1 MRRMSVLW
9 LVMILVVLLLV
20 VTVVEI
26 AVGPLGIAI
35 TKILPDAI
43 AYFRGTTSVDAVV
56 MGAVRLPR
64 VVVAAFVGVGL
75 ASAGVALQAVFR
87 NPMADPGVIGVSS
100 GGSLGAVLVIAM
112 GLSGLS
118 IWVVPLA
125 AFTTGLIT
133 VFVIYA
139 LATYRGYTSI
149 YALLLSG
156 VAIGSLAGA
165 VVDLLLSL
173 EPLQT
178 MQQALF
184 WLMGGL
190 DGSTWSSA
198 GIVAGFST
206 LGLLFFMMEAPTL
219 DLLSLGDEQAISV
232 GVHVEAHKRLVL
244 VFSAL
249 VVGSCISV
257 SGAIG
262 FVGLIVPHVMRLLIG
277 PSHRFLL
284 LTSALGGAILLIFSD
299 ILARTVLMPSE
310 INIGIVTSV
319 LGVPFFLMLLR
330 HQQKTSRLR

>member
-1 MRRMSVLW
+1 MSVLW

-100 GGSLGAVLVIAM
+100 GGSLGAVIVIAM

-198 GIVAGFST
+198 GIVASFST
-206 LGLLFFMMEAPTL
+206 IGLLFFMMEAPTL

>member
-9 LVMILVVLLLV
+9 LVMILVVLLVV

-43 AYFRGTTSVDAVV
+43 AYFRGATSVDAVV

-125 AFTTGLIT
+125 AFSTGLIT

-198 GIVAGFST
+198 GIVASFST
-206 LGLLFFMMEAPTL
+206 IGLLFFMMEAPTL

>member
-100 GGSLGAVLVIAM
+100 GGSLGAVIVIAM

>member
-100 GGSLGAVLVIAM
+100 GGSLGAVIVIAM

-198 GIVAGFST
+198 GIVASFST
-206 LGLLFFMMEAPTL
+206 IGLLFFMMEAPTL

>member
-198 GIVAGFST
+198 GIVASFST
-206 LGLLFFMMEAPTL
+206 IGLLFFMMEAPTL

>member
-1 MRRMSVLW
+1 
-9 LVMILVVLLLV
+9 
-20 VTVVEI
+20 
-26 AVGPLGIAI
+26 
-35 TKILPDAI
+35 
-43 AYFRGTTSVDAVV
+43 
-56 MGAVRLPR
+56 
-64 VVVAAFVGVGL
+64 
-75 ASAGVALQAVFR
+75 
-87 NPMADPGVIGVSS
+87 
-100 GGSLGAVLVIAM
+100 
-112 GLSGLS
+112 
-118 IWVVPLA
+118 
-125 AFTTGLIT
+125 
-133 VFVIYA
+133 
-139 LATYRGYTSI
+139 
-149 YALLLSG
+149 
-156 VAIGSLAGA
+156 
-165 VVDLLLSL
+165 
-173 EPLQT
+173 
-178 MQQALF
+178 
-184 WLMGGL
+184 MGGL

>member
-1 MRRMSVLW
+1 MSVLW